1 MAQAGRPLS
10 PHLQIYRWY
19 FTMALSIA
27 HRVTGI
33 GLVLGLVLLTWWLVA
48 LANGPE
54 SFADVQWLMRNPLG
68 ALILLGFILSLFFHL
83 LNGVRHLVWDAGWG
97 FEKEQARMSGLL
109 TVGGTVALSLLTWI
123 LVLVLG

>member
-27 HRVTGI
+27 HRVTGV
-33 GLVLGLVLLTWWLVA
+33 GLVLGMILLTWWLAA
-48 LANGPE
+48 LAGGPD
-54 SFADVQWLMRNPLG
+54 SFATVQGLMRNFLG
-68 ALILLGFILSLFFHL
+68 GLILFCFTLTLFFHL
-83 LNGVRHLVWDAGWG
+83 LNGIRHLAWDAGWG
-97 FEKEQARMSGLL
+97 FEKQQAHMTGLL
-109 TVGGTVALSLLTWI
+109 TVGGAVGLSVLTWI